1 MRTALLALFLIV
13 FAACTKSEVPADPA
27 EQARAALAEAETRYQ
42 ASWEA
47 GHAWRNPK
55 ALMDDARAALEAGDY
70 EAATSNAN
78 RATAMAEASL
88 AQAEAE
94 STAWRDRFPFSS

>member
-1 MRTALLALFLIV
+1 MRTALLALSLV
-13 FAACTKSEVPADPA
+13 VLVACTKSEVPADPA
-27 EQARAALAEAETRYQ
+27 DLARAALAEAEARYQ
-42 ASWEA
+42 TSREA
-47 GHAWRNPK
+47 GHAWRAPK
-55 ALMDDARAALEAGDY
+55 ALIDDARAALEAGDY
-70 EAATSNAN
+70 ETAASHAD

>member
-1 MRTALLALFLIV
+1 MRTALLALFLIL
-13 FAACTKSEVPADPA
+13 FAACTKSELPADPA
-27 EQARAALAEAETRYQ
+27 EQASAAVAEAEARYQ
-42 ASWEA
+42 ESREA
-47 GHAWRNPK
+47 GHAWRKPA
-55 ALMDDARAALEAGDY
+55 ALIDDARAALEAGDH
-70 EAATSNAN
+70 ETAVSNAD